1 MVHFTCWITQRSCQW
16 DMLEFNQNK
25 QGENA
30 VGQSASIPEL
40 GTILLERKGRM
51 LVITL
56 NRPDNL
62 NAVNLELHDD
72 LVAALW
78 FAQCDTE
85 SDLIQITG
93 AGRAFS
99 AGGDIDHLARNAAE
113 PWRFDH
119 EARIAKRIV
128 FTMLDIDKPVICRM
142 NGHAVGLG
150 ATLALLCD
158 VVFAADTAK
167 IGDPHVAVGLVAGDG
182 GAVVW
187 AQRIG
192 MGRAKEYLFS
202 AELLGA
208 KKAAE
213 IGLVNHA
220 VPLEELDE
228 VVDAYCNRLLST
240 STTALRATKILTNLE
255 LKRLAAAVMDA
266 GIAYES
272 LSVRSPEHLAAVEAM
287 KAKAASK

>member
-1 MVHFTCWITQRSCQW
+1 MTATTA
-16 DMLEFNQNK
+16 LPK
-25 QGENA
+25 
-30 VGQSASIPEL
+30 L
-40 GTILLERKGRM
+40 GTILMERRGRM

-56 NRPDNL
+56 NRPESM

-72 LVAALW
+72 LADALR
-78 FAQCDTE
+78 FAQCDDG
-85 SDLIQITG
+85 SDVIQITG

-99 AGGDIDHLARNAAE
+99 AGGDINHLARNAAE

-128 FTMLDIDKPVICRM
+128 FTMLDIDKPVVCRM

-158 VVFAADTAK
+158 VIFAADTAK

-182 GAVVW
+182 AAVVW

-192 MGRAKEYLFS
+192 MGRAKEYLFA

-208 KKAAE
+208 KKATE
-213 IGLVNHA
+213 IGLINHA
-220 VPLEELDE
+220 LPLDELDAA
-228 VVDAYCNRLLST
+228 VDAYCSKLLST
-240 STTALRATKILTNLE
+240 SATALRATKILTNLE

-272 LSVRSPEHLAAVEAM
+272 LSVRSPEHLAAVKAM
-287 KAKAASK
+287 QAKAAGRA